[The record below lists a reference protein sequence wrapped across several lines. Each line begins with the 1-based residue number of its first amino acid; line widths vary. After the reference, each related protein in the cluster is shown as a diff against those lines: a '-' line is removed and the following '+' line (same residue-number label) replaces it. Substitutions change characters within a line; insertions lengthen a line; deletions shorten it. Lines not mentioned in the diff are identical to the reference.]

1 MRISTSM
8 RWLVVAVS
16 AAMLLA
22 VVAAC
27 SSETVEVPGETVVVE
42 KEVVKTVEVP
52 GETVVK
58 EVIKEVQVP
67 GETVVVKE
75 EVVKEVMVPGE
86 TVVVEK
92 EVIKTVEV
100 PGETVTVEVVKEV
113 QVPGETVVVEK
124 EVVKTVEVPGA
135 TVVVEKEVVKTVEV
149 PGQTV
154 VVEKEVIKTVPGPER
169 VMVKEV
175 PIGYVTDPT
184 TGKVVSAPQY
194 GGTITFS
201 NLAGRWHTDS
211 YRAHTAQ
218 FIIDGVVERPGIGD
232 WGIDR
237 DIVDF
242 KNDLLGW
249 QAATGLLAESWTQPD
264 ALTVVFKIR
273 QGVYYHNKAPAN
285 GRELTAKDVEYYY
298 HRQLALGSGYTEP
311 SPTWGLVTQPIESAT
326 ATDKW
331 TVVIKLSEPRYDI
344 VYNLLNDAHSAIYPP
359 EIIEEHGN
367 AEDWRTIVGTGPYEL
382 TDYVEGSSW
391 SYTKNPDYWRFDEK
405 YPENRLPY
413 VDEIRAVVIAEEA
426 TKVTGLRTGQIDA
439 VGYWG
444 WSQLKLVDNVLS
456 LARTNPEIMIYPWSA
471 RSESVFRVRMNEPP
485 FNDIRVRRAM
495 QKALNLPEINETYF
509 KGYAAWEP
517 LGLVGAANTAANNPY
532 DEWPKEMQENYRYDP
547 IAAEALLDAAGYK
560 RGGDGIRFKTTLTH
574 PDRHD
579 LGYSE
584 LAAGYWAR
592 IGVDVEIDYVTEGVW
607 NDIQVGQKLDDMLS
621 NIWAVDS
628 TDPAALLQ
636 QFGHSDGRNNSA
648 VFNDPVFDAMAEA
661 AVASSTFEER
671 SALSKKADWY
681 TIENHW
687 TIWGPKNPHF
697 NVIQPWIIGYNGEIS
712 IGITTFN
719 QSLVRLWVDH
729 ELKAA
734 MGY

>member
-1 MRISTSM
+1 
-8 RWLVVAVS
+8 
-16 AAMLLA
+16 MLLA
-22 VVAAC
+22 VAAAC
-27 SSETVEVPGETVVVE
+27 AGETVEVPGETVVVE
-42 KEVVKTVEVP
+42 KVVTETVE
-52 GETVVK
+52 
-58 EVIKEVQVP
+58 
-67 GETVVVKE
+67 
-75 EVVKEVMVPGE
+75 VPGE

-100 PGETVTVEVVKEV
+100 PGETVTKEVVKEV
-113 QVPGETVVVEK
+113 MVPGETVVVEK
-124 EVVKTVEVPGA
+124 EVVKTVEVPGQTVVKEVVKTVEVPGETVVVEKEVVKTVEVPGK

-154 VVEKEVIKTVPGPER
+154 VVEKVVVQEVPG
-169 VMVKEV
+169 KK
-175 PIGYVTDPT
+175 YVTDPT

-201 NLAGRWHTDS
+201 QLPGPRHTDTYPS
-211 YRAHTAQ
+211 HGAQ
-218 FIIDGVVERPGIGD
+218 MIVDGVVERLGIGD

-242 KNDLLGW
+242 KNDLLNW

-273 QGVYYHNKAPAN
+273 QGVYYHNKAPVN

-298 HRQLALGSGYTEP
+298 HRQLGLGSGYTEP
-311 SPTWGLVTQPIESAT
+311 SPSWGIPTWPIESVT

-331 TVVIKLSEPRYDI
+331 TVVIQLSKPRYDI

-382 TDYVEGSSW
+382 TDYVDGSSW
-391 SYTKNPDYWRFDEK
+391 TLTKNPDYWRFDEK

-413 VDEIRAVVIAEEA
+413 VDEIRALVIAEEA

-444 WSQLKLVDNVLS
+444 WSQIKLVDNVLS
-456 LARTNPEIMIYPWSA
+456 LARTNPEIMVYPWSA
-471 RSESVFRVRMNEPP
+471 RSESGFLVRMNEPP

-517 LGLVGAANTAANNPY
+517 WGLVGAANTGANNPF
-532 DEWPKEMQENYRYDP
+532 DEWPKEIQENYRYDP
-547 IAAEALLDAAGYK
+547 VAAEALLDAAGYP
-560 RGGDGIRFKTTLTH
+560 RGADGIRFKTTLTH
-574 PDRHD
+574 PERHD
-579 LGYSE
+579 LGHSE

-592 IGVDVEIDYVTEGVW
+592 IGVDVEIDYVTEGVFSE
-607 NDIQVGQKLDDMLS
+607 IARGQKLDDMLS
-621 NIWAVDS
+621 FAWAFDS
-628 TDPAALLQ
+628 PDPAATLHL
-636 QFGHSDGRNNSA
+636 FGHSDGSQNSA
-648 VFNDPVFDAMAEA
+648 VINDPIFDAMVEA
-661 AVASSTFEER
+661 AVASSTVEER
-671 SALSKKADWY
+671 FELVKKADWY
-681 TIENHW
+681 TIQNHW
-687 TIWGPKNPHF
+687 NIWGPKNPHF
-697 NVIQPWIIGYNGEIS
+697 NVIQPWIIGYNGEVS
-712 IGITTFN
+712 IGLTTFH
-719 QSLVRLWVDH
+719 QTLVRLWVDH